1 MAMNPKMLFQAK
13 ERYNIIKNQHPKLI
27 EFGKVLDENAV
38 EAGTV
43 FEITAT
49 TPEGK
54 KYTANIRLTPEDV
67 ETFRMFHKQQG

>member
-13 ERYNIIKNQHPKLI
+13 ERYNIFKNQHPKLI

-49 TPEGK
+49 TPVGK

>member
-13 ERYNIIKNQHPKLI
+13 ERYNIFKNQHPKLI

-67 ETFRMFHKQQG
+67 ETFHMFHKQQG

>member
-13 ERYNIIKNQHPKLI
+13 ERYNIFKNQHPKLI

-49 TPEGK
+49 TPVGK
-54 KYTANIRLTPEDV
+54 KYTANIRLTLEDV

>member
-13 ERYNIIKNQHPKLI
+13 ERYNICKKQHTKLL